1 MSQSTGNKS
10 NAETG
15 QAAPTSVISDTGPNN
30 STTLLSSSNAESSS
44 IQAERP
50 ELTPLPNATPHT
62 NTFNNDI
69 DDESN
74 KSPGHRSIKEQ
85 ADANIIANQ
94 NTGDLYRQVIR
105 ARFWLPITI
114 IGVVLIFQFN
124 VVHGDGGI
132 AGWRQWSGILFYGIL
147 GPIVTYLTLSWIA
160 SQLKEYEIAQT
171 KLRSL
176 YTDLQASHALLGTIQ
191 EVTEQFATAD
201 DLETV
206 LTTASRSI
214 NRVTNAEGTAV
225 FIGEPSLGV
234 MRGHGLSDS
243 MREDANH
250 RNLTYDTAFNH
261 SDDNGMSLIDDIPLY
276 HINDGK
282 QLQVLSSPV
291 IWGGNLRGSV
301 HSYFEHEPTPD
312 QRESFFILSSELSAV
327 TEAARRRARDLL
339 TLFQVDRSIRAEGN
353 LDHLLETVLEQM
365 MSRAEASIGGIY
377 LSDDAHL
384 LNLRT
389 AVGIETSNYGPLP
402 SIRMGETIV
411 GKTAENIE
419 PIVES
424 FLSQDDRTTLLAK
437 AQSALCLPLVRDKKL
452 LGVVVLAHQEVS
464 HFKKTDLAFFNLLA
478 GQVSF
483 AIRNAR
489 AYLESE
495 ELAISEERARI
506 AREIHDGIAQTLA
519 FSALKLDLVSR
530 LMDQPEQKEK
540 TQNELK
546 QVKYTIRE
554 TIKEVRRSIFALRP
568 VDLDQYGFSETIR
581 RYSVD
586 FGQQND
592 VQIDLTID
600 KIPQLTTESEAVLF
614 RIFQESMNNVAKHS
628 KATMVSVEVS
638 TDNLGHAQIEIKD
651 NGRGFNIN
659 EISSRV
665 SSAGGLGL
673 KQMLERIQQR
683 GGTLNIHSSP
693 GEGTYI
699 AASVPE

>member
-1 MSQSTGNKS
+1 MSQPTPKTPDSIKPVSTDASSTAAISEPISTPVTSTEKS
-10 NAETG
+10 
-15 QAAPTSVISDTGPNN
+15 PVVK
-30 STTLLSSSNAESSS
+30 
-44 IQAERP
+44 
-50 ELTPLPNATPHT
+50 ELTPKQLSTKDVSTGTGSAVA
-62 NTFNNDI
+62 
-69 DDESN
+69 DDETKATNGIASR
-74 KSPGHRSIKEQ
+74 GIKEL
-85 ADANIIANQ
+85 ADANIVANE
-94 NTGDLYRQVIR
+94 NTGNLYKQVKR
-105 ARFWLPITI
+105 ARFWLPISI
-114 IGVVLIFQFN
+114 IGVVLMFQFN
-124 VVHGDGGI
+124 IVNGGNE
-132 AGWRQWSGILFYGIL
+132 GWRQWSGVLFYGIV
-147 GPIVTYLTLSWIA
+147 GPIVTFLTLSWIA
-160 SQLKEYEIAQT
+160 AQLKEYEIAQN

-176 YTDLQASHALLGTIQ
+176 FTDLQASHALLGTIQ

-214 NRVTNAEGTAV
+214 NRVTMAEGTAV

-234 MRGHGLSDS
+234 MRGHGLTDS
-243 MREDANH
+243 MRDDANH

-261 SDDNGMSLIDDIPLY
+261 SDDDGMALIDDIPLY
-276 HINDGK
+276 HTEEGK
-282 QLQVLSSPV
+282 QLAVLSSPV

-301 HSYFEHEPTPD
+301 HSYFEHDPSPD

-365 MSRAEASIGGIY
+365 MRRAEATIGGIY
-377 LSDDAHL
+377 LSDDSHL

-389 AVGIETSNYGPLP
+389 TVGLDNPTTNYGPMP
-402 SIRMGETIV
+402 SLRLGETIV
-411 GKTAENIE
+411 GKTAEQVE

-424 FLSQDDRTTLLAK
+424 FLTPENRDFLLAN

-452 LGVVVLAHQEVS
+452 LGVLVLAHHEVS

-506 AREIHDGIAQTLA
+506 AREIHDGVAQTLA

-530 LMDQPEQKEK
+530 IMDQPEKAK
-540 TQNELK
+540 NELH
-546 QVKYTIRE
+546 QVKYTLRE

-592 VQIDLTID
+592 VQIDLDID

-628 KATMVSVEVS
+628 KATMVSIKVS
-638 TDNLGHAQIEIKD
+638 TDNLGHAQVEIKD
-651 NGRGFNIN
+651 NGRGFDLDEVGN
-659 EISSRV
+659 RV
-665 SSAGGLGL
+665 TSAGGLGL

-683 GGTLNIHSSP
+683 GGTLNILSHP

>member
-1 MSQSTGNKS
+1 M
-10 NAETG
+10 
-15 QAAPTSVISDTGPNN
+15 
-30 STTLLSSSNAESSS
+30 
-44 IQAERP
+44 
-50 ELTPLPNATPHT
+50 
-62 NTFNNDI
+62 
-69 DDESN
+69 
-74 KSPGHRSIKEQ
+74 
-85 ADANIIANQ
+85 NQ
-94 NTGDLYRQVIR
+94 NTQHDNTEDFEGIARNSFLGKKEHEDINSILNQNTSNLYRQVMR
-105 ARFWLPITI
+105 ARFWLPIAI

-124 VVHGDGGI
+124 VVESESGI
-132 AGWRQWSGILFYGIL
+132 AGWRQWSGVLFYGIL
-147 GPIVTYLTLSWIA
+147 GPIVTFLTLSWIA
-160 SQLKEYEIAQT
+160 GQLKEYEIAQE

-176 YTDLQASHALLGTIQ
+176 YKDLETSHTLLGTIQ

-214 NRVTNAEGTAV
+214 NRVTAAAGTAV

-234 MRGHGLSDS
+234 MRGHGLSDT
-243 MREDANH
+243 MREDADY

-261 SDDNGMSLIDDIPLY
+261 SDEHGMSLIDDIPLY
-276 HINDGK
+276 HVEEGNK
-282 QLQVLSSPV
+282 LQVLSSPV

-301 HSYFEHEPTPD
+301 HSYFAHEPTPD

-365 MSRAEASIGGIY
+365 MTRAEASIGGIY
-377 LSDDAHL
+377 LTDDAHL

-389 AVGIETSNYGPLP
+389 STGIAEPRSTFGPMP
-402 SIRMGETIV
+402 SIRIGETIV
-411 GKTAENIE
+411 GKTAEQIE

-424 FLSQDDRTTLLAK
+424 FLSQDDRTALLAH

-452 LGVVVLAHQEVS
+452 LGVVVLAHHEVS

-530 LMDQPEQKEK
+530 IMDQPEKAK
-540 TQNELK
+540 SELQ

-568 VDLDQYGFSETIR
+568 VDLEQYGFSETIR

-592 VQIDLTID
+592 VQIDLNID

-628 KATMVSVEVS
+628 KATMVSVDVS
-638 TDNLGHAQIEIKD
+638 TDNLGHAQVEVKD
-651 NGRGFNIN
+651 NGSGFDQT
-659 EISSRV
+659 EVGDRV

-673 KQMLERIQQR
+673 KQMHERIQQR
-683 GGTLNIHSSP
+683 GGTLTIHSTP
-693 GEGTYI
+693 GDGTYI

>member
-1 MSQSTGNKS
+1 MSDISSTRQLHETNGNGINGNGINGNGINGNGIS
-10 NAETG
+10 SRSLQYQREAE
-15 QAAPTSVISDTGPNN
+15 A
-30 STTLLSSSNAESSS
+30 
-44 IQAERP
+44 
-50 ELTPLPNATPHT
+50 LT
-62 NTFNNDI
+62 
-69 DDESN
+69 
-74 KSPGHRSIKEQ
+74 Q
-85 ADANIIANQ
+85 Q
-94 NTGDLYRQVIR
+94 NTGDLYKQVMR
-105 ARFWLPITI
+105 ARFWLPIAI
-114 IGVVLIFQFN
+114 LGVVLMFQFN
-124 VVHGDGGI
+124 IVHGDSGI
-132 AGWRQWSGILFYGIL
+132 EGWRQWSGVLFYGIL
-147 GPIVTYLTLSWIA
+147 GPVVTYITLSWIA
-160 SQLKEYEIAQT
+160 SQLKEYEIAQE

-176 YTDLQASHALLGTIQ
+176 YSDLQTSHELLGTIQ
-191 EVTEQFATAD
+191 DVTEEFAKED

-214 NRVTNAEGTAV
+214 NEVAAAAGTAV

-234 MRGHGLSDS
+234 MRGHNLSDT
-243 MREDANH
+243 MRADADH

-261 SDDNGMSLIDDIPLY
+261 SNENDKSGMIEDIPPFHMESDKKL
-276 HINDGK
+276 H
-282 QLQVLSSPV
+282 VLSSPV
-291 IWGGNLRGSV
+291 IWGGNLRGSI
-301 HSYFEHEPTPD
+301 HSYFDGEPTHD

-377 LSDDAHL
+377 LRDDDRL
-384 LNLRT
+384 LTLRT
-389 AVGIETSNYGPLP
+389 TVGYNQEGANGEGSSYSPYGPMP
-402 SIRMGETIV
+402 AIRFGETIV
-411 GKTAENIE
+411 GKTAEQVE

-424 FLSQDDRTTLLAK
+424 FLSQSDRSSLLAN

-452 LGVVVLAHQEVS
+452 LGVLVLAHHEVS

-506 AREIHDGIAQTLA
+506 AREIHDGVAQTLA

-530 LMDQPEQKEK
+530 IMDQPEKAK
-540 TQNELK
+540 TELQ

-568 VDLDQYGFSETIR
+568 IDLEQYGFSETIR

-592 VQIDLTID
+592 VQIDLNID
-600 KIPQLTTESEAVLF
+600 KIPQLTTESEAMLF
-614 RIFQESMNNVAKHS
+614 RIFQESMNNIAKHS
-628 KATMVSVEVS
+628 KASMVSVNVS
-638 TDNLGHAQIEIKD
+638 TDKLSHAQIEIKD
-651 NGRGFNIN
+651 NGQGFDMQ
-659 EISSRV
+659 EISNRV
-665 SSAGGLGL
+665 TSAGGLGL
-673 KQMLERIQQR
+673 KQMQERIQQR
-683 GGTLNIHSSP
+683 GGTLNILSSP
-693 GEGTYI
+693 SDGTYV